1 MLPLY
6 SAQEFDSILVQT
18 DLLPLSKL
26 YGIHQIS
33 LRWIN
38 TKEKIA
44 AILISVHP
52 VIYVSIP
59 ENSRSF

>member
-1 MLPLY
+1 MLPIY
-6 SAQEFDSILVQT
+6 SAQESDSILVQT
-18 DLLPLSKL
+18 DLLPLSKS

-33 LRWIN
+33 LQMIN

-52 VIYVSIP
+52 VICVSIP

>member
-1 MLPLY
+1 MLPIY
-6 SAQEFDSILVQT
+6 SAQESDSILVQT

-33 LRWIN
+33 LLWIN

-52 VIYVSIP
+52 VICVSIP